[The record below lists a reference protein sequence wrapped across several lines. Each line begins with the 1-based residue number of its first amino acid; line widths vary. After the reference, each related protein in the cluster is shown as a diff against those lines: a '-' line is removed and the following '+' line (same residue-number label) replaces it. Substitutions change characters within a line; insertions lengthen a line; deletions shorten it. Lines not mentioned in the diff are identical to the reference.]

1 MSTRSQTEFIAVF
14 RNEDGEES
22 IDKRTIYRH
31 SDGYPSA
38 MLPDLLTFI
47 RWNQGRMDDVEYAA
61 ANWIFWNKRRMED
74 ALLNPDWKLLK
85 RRTNL
90 KWDDKEV
97 EKDCNNV
104 LKLGFGVCNN
114 YEFHGD
120 IEYLYRVICDVT
132 RLRIEVYAVVNT
144 SYDEPITEYNFRLLG
159 RLQVPDDLSDENI
172 SRVSQEFVATI
183 RDGDE

>member
-1 MSTRSQTEFIAVF
+1 MSTRSQTEFITLQEGQV
-14 RNEDGEES
+14 RC
-22 IDKRTIYRH
+22 DKRTIYRH

-74 ALLNPDWKLLK
+74 ALLNPDWELLK

-97 EKDCNNV
+97 EEDVNNV

-114 YEFHGD
+114 DEYHGD
-120 IEYLYRVICDVT
+120 IEYLYRVV
-132 RLRIEVYAVVNT
+132 LPNT
-144 SYDEPITEYNFRLLG
+144 IGFAWVAGVLGQVLAHELGGQLPLLVRRWQIHACVG
-159 RLQVPDDLSDENI
+159 SAGYFAFGVRGFHPSLILPHVH
-172 SRVSQEFVATI
+172 
-183 RDGDE
+183 